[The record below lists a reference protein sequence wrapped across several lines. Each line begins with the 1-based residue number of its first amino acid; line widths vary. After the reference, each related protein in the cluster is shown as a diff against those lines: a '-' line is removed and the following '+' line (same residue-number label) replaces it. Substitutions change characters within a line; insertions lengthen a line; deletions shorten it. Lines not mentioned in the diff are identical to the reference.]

1 VTDAGPAAD
10 DTAAA
15 DTVTADTVT
24 ADTVTADTVTA
35 DTVTADTAAA
45 DTVTD
50 DTAAADTVTDD
61 TAAADTVTD
70 DTVIDDTAAAAGIGV
85 TDDTAAGAG
94 AVDTAGT
101 PWAGRG
107 WAGQPFAGD
116 DGRADRALAQALAAA
131 AAGTAGTR
139 DVVRALAAARV
150 LVPVVAVSVAAVL
163 GEGHSLRG
171 DLRGEMATV
180 TITGADGRV
189 ALPVFSSVQTLGRWD
204 PAARPVPVQAA
215 QAALSAVDQ
224 GCELLVLD
232 AAGPRSFVVPRPA
245 VWAIGQGR
253 EWTPPGSDDDLLAAL
268 RAAVRPLPDVLGLR
282 CEQPAS
288 SPDTGLRIVLGVRA
302 GLARSDLTAVT
313 SAATA
318 LIAEVDLLAERA
330 DAVEVK
336 VLPA

>member
-1 VTDAGPAAD
+1 VTDAGPAA
-10 DTAAA
+10 AA
-15 DTVTADTVT
+15 
-24 ADTVTADTVTA
+24 
-35 DTVTADTAAA
+35 
-45 DTVTD
+45 TVTD
-50 DTAAADTVTDD
+50 DP
-61 TAAADTVTD
+61 
-70 DTVIDDTAAAAGIGV
+70 AAAAGIGV

-101 PWAGRG
+101 PWAGREL
-107 WAGQPFAGD
+107 AGQPFAGD
-116 DGRADRALAQALAAA
+116 HGHADRALVQALAAA
-131 AAGTAGTR
+131 AAGTVGTR

-150 LVPVVAVSVAAVL
+150 LVPVVAVSVVAVS
-163 GEGHSLRG
+163 GEDHSLRG
-171 DLRGEMATV
+171 DLRGDLGAEMATV

-215 QAALSAVDQ
+215 RAALSAVDQ

-302 GLARSDLTAVT
+302 GLARPDLTAVT
-313 SAATA
+313 RAATA

-330 DAVEVK
+330 DAVELK